1 MAPRV
6 NPPATVNAGRAIRF
20 CFRVSPPGSS
30 AVCVCYVLLAL
41 VPTLNVLL
49 LAIAVSAVARAV
61 QDRTTSMAAGV
72 GGAVAL
78 LVALA
83 FLSYLLTVMRDH
95 ASGLVRLRVTRTVSE
110 DIVRKTERLDLTS
123 FQKTDTY
130 DRIDRASRDGGSR
143 AYQLFTDFVSAMT
156 GALSLVGMAALLFS
170 WSPMVAVTV
179 IVSPVPGIVA
189 SALFGRLAWRIEHE
203 RTVLRRRVSYLS
215 GLFTMESTFR
225 EIRGLGCSGTLV
237 DRIVELDDEMES
249 TDTRLLKR
257 RTLVA
262 GGLGSLSVV
271 ATGWAIFMA
280 AQGTIASGEVGRF
293 AGFLAAITTVQSG
306 AQGLFSKLGLIYEG
320 GLFFG
325 ELVDFL
331 NGPERD
337 VELAVP
343 QPRDTSVDLDGV
355 DFCYPGSERR
365 VLRDLDVHLPAG
377 SHVVVVGP
385 NGSGKSTMGKL
396 IAGYYAP
403 TEGRVRVGGVD
414 ASLLANAPVRS
425 RVAVLQQDFVRFDLT
440 LRENVALGDV
450 RRLSGCDGDI
460 VRVLERVGLGE
471 WLLGLPDGLDTV
483 LGNAFGGAA
492 QLSGGQ
498 WQRIGLARA
507 LFSDADVMVLD
518 EPAAALDSLGEKQ
531 VIEGILTERA
541 GRTTIIVAHRLSTAR
556 LADLIV
562 CCLDGRI
569 VDVGRHEELLA
580 RGGVYAQM
588 FALQA
593 AGLREEAHGT
603 PPEAAAQ
610 PDVPVRG
617 MLPPGSEAGRHDS
630 SGHPNPS
637 RVAVEALAAGR
648 SAVMPNPPR
657 AAVETLSVDDTSA
670 DWWRF
675 GTARRAAPAR
685 CAQQVTEP

>member
-1 MAPRV
+1 MAHRA
-6 NPPATVNAGRAIRF
+6 NPPATVNAGRAIRL

-30 AVCVCYVLLAL
+30 AVCACYVLLAL

-49 LAIAVSAVARAV
+49 LAVAVSAVANAV
-61 QDRTTSMAAGV
+61 SASGPAT
-72 GGAVAL
+72 GADVMISVAL
-78 LVALA
+78 LIGLA
-83 FLSYLLTVMRDH
+83 FLSYLLTVLRDH
-95 ASGLVRLRVTRTVSE
+95 ASGLVRLRVTRTVTE
-110 DIVRKTERLDLTS
+110 DIVRKTERLDLAS
-123 FQKTDTY
+123 FQETDTY
-130 DRIDRASRDGGSR
+130 DRIDRASRDGGQR

-156 GALSLVGMAALLFS
+156 GVLSLVGTAVLLFS

-179 IVSPVPGIVA
+179 IVSPAPGIVA
-189 SALFGRLAWRIEHE
+189 SALYGRVAWRIEHE
-203 RTVLRRRVSYLS
+203 RTTLRRRVSYLS
-215 GLFTMESTFR
+215 GLFTTESTFR
-225 EIRGLGCSGTLV
+225 EIRGLGCSRALV
-237 DRIVELDDEMES
+237 GRIVGLDDEMES
-249 TDTRLLKR
+249 TDTRLLNR

-280 AQGTIASGEVGRF
+280 AQGAIASGEVGRF

-306 AQGLFSKLGLIYEG
+306 AQGLFSKLGSIYEG

-337 VELAVP
+337 AAPVVP
-343 QPRDTSVDLDGV
+343 RPRDTAVDLDGV
-355 DFCYPGSERR
+355 SFRYPGSDRC
-365 VLRDLDVHLPAG
+365 VLHDVDVHLPAG
-377 SHVVVVGP
+377 AHVVVVGP
-385 NGSGKSTMGKL
+385 NGSGKSTIGKL

-414 ASLLANAPVRS
+414 ASLLADAPARS

-450 RRLSGCDGDI
+450 SRLSGSDDEI
-460 VRVLERVGLGE
+460 VRALERVGLGE
-471 WLLGLPDGLDTV
+471 WLRGLPAGLDTV

-518 EPAAALDSLGEKQ
+518 EPAAALDSLGEKR
-531 VIEGILTERA
+531 VIEGVLADRA
-541 GRTTIIVAHRLSTAR
+541 GRTTIVVAHRLSTAR
-556 LADLIV
+556 QADLIV

-569 VDVGRHEELLA
+569 ADVGRHAELLA
-580 RGGVYAQM
+580 RRGVYAQM

-593 AGLREEAHGT
+593 AGLRGGPRGA
-603 PPEAAAQ
+603 PPEG
-610 PDVPVRG
+610 PTRG
-617 MLPPGSEAGRHDS
+617 APLGPG
-630 SGHPNPS
+630 
-637 RVAVEALAAGR
+637 AGR
-648 SAVMPNPPR
+648 SGAPGRPDPSRAVVGVPGTDG
-657 AAVETLSVDDTSA
+657 ASA
-670 DWWRF
+670 DGGRW
-675 GTARRAAPAR
+675 GAARRA
-685 CAQQVTEP
+685 QQTTEPGSLFTARQDRGLTRRNPPADDPCEQASKNQ